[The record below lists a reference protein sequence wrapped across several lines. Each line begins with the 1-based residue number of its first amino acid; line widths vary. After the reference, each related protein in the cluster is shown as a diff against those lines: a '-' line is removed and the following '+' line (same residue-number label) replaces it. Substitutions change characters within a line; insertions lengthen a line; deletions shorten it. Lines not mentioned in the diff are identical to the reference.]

1 MQMKFRD
8 TKMSHT
14 TGQPS
19 SIPMKTEKKQ
29 AQESKVKKQMRLNRR
44 IGTKIMQF
52 GATWRLLAK

>member
-1 MQMKFRD
+1 M
-8 TKMSHT
+8 KMSHT

-19 SIPMKTEKKQ
+19 SIPMKAEKKQ

-52 GATWRLLAK
+52 GATRRLLAK